1 MASQEIVTMECFQWI
16 NRLMLNT
23 RYLHN
28 IYTASSELAGTNQ
41 KASGI
46 GLIYVFISSRIELH

>member
-28 IYTASSELAGTNQ
+28 IYSEHRVGGNESEGEWHWTDLC
-41 KASGI
+41 
-46 GLIYVFISSRIELH
+46 LY

>member
-16 NRLMLNT
+16 NRLMLNA
-23 RYLHN
+23 RYL
-28 IYTASSELAGTNQ
+28 TSTQRAELAGTNQ
-41 KASGI
+41 EASSI